1 MRNGVEPMTDI
12 DWTRV
17 LNDPRMSTRDNDDLE
32 TRIKKIIARGVANNT
47 KLAPAKLYEHIII
60 SFIKQNIKEEE
71 LVNNMNLSSII
82 NAYYEILVNR
92 EAGLDKYLFLQ
103 DKMNNPYYNEILRE
117 IEKRYLDTKNILL
130 SSAKLFEI
138 KVEDYENEDDIIN
151 AMVIK
156 YEDTKS
162 RERIYSALYI
172 QCKDKIADEQIEIT
186 KKIIELNKAF
196 ETMRLIR
203 SCNKPIIDKYRINTG
218 NIQTL

>member
-196 ETMRLIR
+196 ENMRLIR

>member
-92 EAGLDKYLFLQ
+92 EAGLDK
-103 DKMNNPYYNEILRE
+103 N
-117 IEKRYLDTKNILL
+117 
-130 SSAKLFEI
+130 
-138 KVEDYENEDDIIN
+138 
-151 AMVIK
+151 
-156 YEDTKS
+156 
-162 RERIYSALYI
+162 
-172 QCKDKIADEQIEIT
+172 
-186 KKIIELNKAF
+186 
-196 ETMRLIR
+196 
-203 SCNKPIIDKYRINTG
+203 
-218 NIQTL
+218 

>member
-172 QCKDKIADEQIEIT
+172 QCKDKNADEQIEIT

-196 ETMRLIR
+196 ENMRLIR

>member
-1 MRNGVEPMTDI
+1 MH
-12 DWTRV
+12 
-17 LNDPRMSTRDNDDLE
+17 LL
-32 TRIKKIIARGVANNT
+32 IA
-47 KLAPAKLYEHIII
+47 
-60 SFIKQNIKEEE
+60 
-71 LVNNMNLSSII
+71 
-82 NAYYEILVNR
+82 
-92 EAGLDKYLFLQ
+92 FLL
-103 DKMNNPYYNEILRE
+103 PCY
-117 IEKRYLDTKNILL
+117 KNILL

-203 SCNKPIIDKYRINTG
+203 SCNKLIIDKYRINTG